1 MESDIA
7 FYGIITA
14 VGVAIFTSLG
24 AIWYRLGRSVARAEL
39 DVALGR
45 IDDRFDRIEAR
56 FDGRFDHT
64 DDRFD
69 RIEARFDDRFD
80 RTDDRFD
87 RTDELIISTAN
98 QLRAEMVANRAEM
111 RQEMRQLVV
120 DLTQAIANHRHDP
133 DSRVSVMMVSEPQSG
148 YETNRPAQSG
158 NGEGV
163 SPIV

>member
-56 FDGRFDHT
+56 FG
-64 DDRFD
+64 
-69 RIEARFDDRFD
+69 
-80 RTDDRFD
+80 DRFD

-98 QLRAEMVANRAEM
+98 QLRAEFRAEMAANRAEM

-120 DLTQAIANHRHDP
+120 DLTQAIANHQHTP
-133 DSRVSVMMVSEPQSG
+133 DGRVSVMMVAEPQSG
-148 YETNRPAQSG
+148 YETNRPAQPG
-158 NGEGV
+158 NGEAL
-163 SPIV
+163 